1 MRSIRLFFKMTS
13 VNLRGLMS
21 YKIDFLV
28 SFFGGLLSQTIG
40 LLFLVVLFQ
49 NIPAVAGWNVYEV
62 AMLYGY
68 MFLAEGVLTLSF
80 QGTNNMW
87 KLIRMGS
94 FDRFL
99 LRPLSVQLQIYGLQT
114 NLAGLGTG
122 ITGLVVI
129 FYSMAQLEMKLSMLE
144 MLLFLSSLILGSVIR
159 ININFMCSCFAVIY
173 KGAMVRSMVYKLQD
187 MAKYP
192 ITIYPRTFQV
202 ILLSLI
208 PFAAISYIPTAV
220 LLGKL
225 SLVYYLILPLSTI
238 LTIEMRRWTL
248 KKALEKYEG
257 SGN

>member
-1 MRSIRLFFKMTS
+1 MTS

-40 LLFLVVLFQ
+40 LLFLVVLFG

-68 MFLAEGVLTLSF
+68 MFFAEGVLTLSF

-87 KLIRMGS
+87 KLIRRGS

-99 LRPLSVQLQIYGLQT
+99 LRPLSVPLQIYGLQT

-122 ITGLVVI
+122 VTGLAVI
-129 FYSMAQLEMKLSMLE
+129 FYSMYQLEMKLSLPE
-144 MLLFLSSLILGSVIR
+144 ILLFILSLILGSVIR
-159 ININFMCSCFAVIY
+159 ININFTCSCFAVIY
-173 KGAMVRSMVYKLQD
+173 KGATIRSMIYKLQD

-192 ITIYPRTFQV
+192 ITIYPRSFQI

-220 LLGKL
+220 FLDKL
-225 SLVYYLILPLSTI
+225 SFVYYLILPFATLLSI
-238 LTIEMRRWTL
+238 FMRRWTFN
-248 KKALEKYEG
+248 KALEKYEG